1 MIKLLTEKTN
11 EAKNF
16 QDNII
21 HYNAALAFASRKA
34 FLDPLPLGPF
44 CMRIHGAPRY
54 AQLYIIDAESSL
66 NQRMNM
72 VSNNNCQADLMKKLD
87 ELVKANNPYYTGFR
101 QMHQLFEEQTNV
113 ANLLGVVF
121 TDPKLYLYHKVYII
135 TIVFTYYPVYK
146 DYQLY
151 SFYFDYFLSQLKTA
165 GGIMTL

>member
-34 FLDPLPLGPF
+34 FLDPLPLGPY
-44 CMRIHGAPRY
+44 CMRIHGAVYHRSGCLRPQENTAPRY

-135 TIVFTYYPVYK
+135 IIVFNYYPVYK
-146 DYQLY
+146 DYQL
-151 SFYFDYFLSQLKTA
+151 
-165 GGIMTL
+165 